1 MMSLKYT
8 DKSVSKNV
16 RYKERKNMKKIEAI
30 IRTDKLEDLKAAL
43 SDNGLVHGMTV
54 SQVLGYGE
62 QKGFTEYVRGQ
73 RIETTLLS
81 KLKIEIVSI
90 DEKVDDIVNVIIKA
104 VSSCSLSSSPIASAR
119 SDTRIGINKAI
130 TLIMIQLTR
139 AVKITVKTTAD
150 TLAKSNFPEP

>member
-1 MMSLKYT
+1 MMSLKYA

-90 DEKVDDIVNVIIKA
+90 DEIIKA
-104 VSSCSLSSSPIASAR
+104 VQTGEVGDGKIFIQPVERVI
-119 SDTRIGINKAI
+119 RIRTSEEDAQA
-130 TLIMIQLTR
+130 L
-139 AVKITVKTTAD
+139 
-150 TLAKSNFPEP
+150 

>member
-1 MMSLKYT
+1 
-8 DKSVSKNV
+8 
-16 RYKERKNMKKIEAI
+16 MKKIEAI

-62 QKGFTEYVRGQ
+62 QKDLRYVRGQ

-104 VSSCSLSSSPIASAR
+104 VQTGEVGDGKIFIQPVERVI
-119 SDTRIGINKAI
+119 RIRTSEEDAQA
-130 TLIMIQLTR
+130 L
-139 AVKITVKTTAD
+139 
-150 TLAKSNFPEP
+150 